1 MKHELIAILNIL
13 LGSFAGMTF
22 GFREFLSQHNIT
34 LAGTPLEVEELMF
47 RKVRNLFHLRHSS
60 WKFKKL
66 QMAM

>member
-1 MKHELIAILNIL
+1 LNAL

-47 RKVRNLFHLRHSS
+47 RKVTYILTDKLRNFGQ
-60 WKFKKL
+60 K
-66 QMAM
+66 